1 MTTKLIKKNDDKI
14 DFEEF
19 KKAFL
24 ELKLHTDA
32 INPDLKNPSQGF
44 YNDYTKTQYDLFHKL
59 RAMEG
64 MKGVDF
70 SVIENSREFERARSF
85 MNNFSDDMIRE

>member
-1 MTTKLIKKNDDKI
+1 MPAGSIQRFNEIASSKKNDDKI

-44 YNDYTKTQYDLFHKL
+44 YQRLH
-59 RAMEG
+59 
-64 MKGVDF
+64 
-70 SVIENSREFERARSF
+70 
-85 MNNFSDDMIRE
+85 